1 MMRFILNLA
10 GSLAGIYMLLIFIR
24 VMLSWFNAASLGRPV
39 ELLARFTDPYLNW
52 WRRIPALRTG
62 FIDLSPI
69 AAMAALSL
77 VQTACGI
84 AVRYGRLTLG
94 ILAAII
100 VQAVW
105 SVLSFVLGF
114 FIIVLVLRLIAYL
127 SNQNIYSAFWRIVD
141 SISQPVLYRITRI
154 FYRRRLINYL
164 AGILL
169 SLGVLAVLE
178 VGGYFLVPW
187 VLQALMRLP
196 F

>member
-1 MMRFILNLA
+1 
-10 GSLAGIYMLLIFIR
+10 MLLIFIR
-24 VMLSWFNAASLGRPV
+24 IMLSWFNAASLGGPA
-39 ELLARFTDPYLNW
+39 ELLARITDPYLDW
-52 WRRIPALRTG
+52 WRRIPILRAG

-94 ILAAII
+94 IILAIV
-100 VQAVW
+100 VQALW

-114 FIIVLVLRLIAYL
+114 FIIVLALRLIAYL
-127 SNQNIYSAFWRIVD
+127 TNRNIYSNFWRLVD

-164 AGILL
+164 AGLLL
-169 SLGVLAVLE
+169 SLGFLSVLE
-178 VGGYFLVPW
+178 ILGRFLIPRI
-187 VLQALMRLP
+187 LTLLTRLP